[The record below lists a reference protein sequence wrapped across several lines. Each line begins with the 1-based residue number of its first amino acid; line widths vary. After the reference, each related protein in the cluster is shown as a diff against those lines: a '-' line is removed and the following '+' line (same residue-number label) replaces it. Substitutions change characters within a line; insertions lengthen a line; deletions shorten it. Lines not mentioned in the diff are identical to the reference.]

1 MEYSFFE
8 LATKAYPIIKDKG
21 YIKGETT
28 NYIKNNYNDLSEK
41 TSFVEIQD
49 FVNWVEKR
57 NNEKDTEYMRSLF
70 TIIKNNEVKEY
81 QLNLVLSGLNSY
93 FKDKQAQE
101 ERDHNPS
108 KFVGKIGDYISF
120 EIKEMKIISRNYY
133 SYRGPETIFWRL
145 VGTDNNIYMWST
157 SKEDFKVGDIIAAK
171 VKDHRDYRG
180 EKQTIITRGKV
191 LNQSE
196 ELPADDYIKDTSFDY
211 TGDLLKDLY

>member
-8 LATKAYPIIKDKG
+8 LATKAYPIIKNKG

-57 NNEKDTEYMRSLF
+57 NDEKDTEYMRSLF

-108 KFVGKIGDYISF
+108 KFVGEIGDYISF

-196 ELPADDYIKDTSFDY
+196 ELPADDYIKDTSFNY